1 MANRTQR
8 SLWPIVLIVAGFV
21 LVAAAGLVVV
31 NLRRP
36 AAPVPGPDALSEVPF
51 PSVQRVS
58 LEDSRRALDEGTAVF
73 VDVRDP
79 GSYEQAHI
87 PGALSIPLD
96 EISGRKDELSPDDW
110 IITYCT

>member
-1 MANRTQR
+1 MPNGTRR
-8 SLWPIVLIVAGFV
+8 SLWPIVLIVTGFV
-21 LVAAAGLVVV
+21 FVAAAGILVA
-31 NLRRP
+31 NLRAR
-36 AAPVPGPDALSEVPF
+36 ATPVPGPDALTEVPF

-58 LEDSRRALDEGTAVF
+58 LQDAKRALDEGVAVF

-96 EISGRKDELSPDDW
+96 EVSARKEELDPEDW

>member
-8 SLWPIVLIVAGFV
+8 SLWPVVLIVAGFV
-21 LVAAAGLVVV
+21 LVAVAGLIVA
-31 NLRRP
+31 NLRQP
-36 AAPVPGPDALSEVPF
+36 AATVSGPGALTEVPF
-51 PSVQRVS
+51 PAVQRVS
-58 LEDSRRALDEGTAVF
+58 VEDARRAHEGGSAVF

-87 PGALSIPLD
+87 PGALSIPL
-96 EISGRKDELSPDDW
+96 EELADGQEELDPDDW